1 MSFMLEE
8 INKDILKKIMEYKA
22 VLKIL
27 FEMVLMWN

>member
-8 INKDILKKIMEYKA
+8 INKDVLKKIMEYKA

-27 FEMVLMWN
+27 FEMVLM